1 MSKEKD
7 LLEKYVGNGITEKVV
22 KELISGDKTPTKKY
36 AQVMITHY
44 IFRKKSSGVR
54 AVKDIIVLFQK
65 FDSLLPYIEKKDIYN
80 NGDYP
85 NLASIDSAVKKAEEV
100 KEEKTFNR
108 EDHVDVLID
117 NDDYILV
124 HPFTLRGS
132 QKYGKNTR
140 WCTATSN
147 KNNNYFDS
155 YKQNN
160 FLFYLIRK
168 KLNNNQWDKVA
179 FCLDKRNVLT
189 GGITVYCAWDNSQNT
204 QSMENS
210 DWSLTSW
217 VTIMSLCR
225 AFAVEESRRQKE
237 MKKIKDY
244 VDSAKKVVNVDEVIQ
259 AMNNLNLK
267 PSKEVVSLMKEYTE
281 LLTSF
286 TNKIKTINKN
296 GKFVTEN
303 EG

>member
-7 LLEKYVGNGITEKVV
+7 LLEKYVGNGITEKVA
-22 KELISGDKTPTKKY
+22 KELISGDNTPTKKY
-36 AQVMITHY
+36 AQIMITHY
-44 IFRKKSSGVR
+44 IFRKKSSGGR
-54 AVKDIIVLFQK
+54 GVKDIITLFQK

-80 NGDYP
+80 NDHYP
-85 NLASIDSAVKKAEEV
+85 NLTSIDSAVKKAEEV

-132 QKYGKNTR
+132 QKYGKNTK

-147 KNNNYFDS
+147 KHNNYFNS

-179 FCLDKRNVLT
+179 FCLDRRHVLT
-189 GGITVYCAWDNSQNT
+189 GGISVFCAWDNSQNT
-204 QSMENS
+204 QSMEDS

-267 PSKEVVSLMKEYTE
+267 PSKEVIFLMKEYTE

>member
-7 LLEKYVGNGITEKVV
+7 LLEKYIGNGITEKAA
-22 KELISGDKTPTKKY
+22 KELISGDNTPTKKY
-36 AQVMITHY
+36 AQIMITHY
-44 IFRKKSSGVR
+44 IFRKKSSGGR
-54 AVKDIIVLFQK
+54 GVKDIITLFQK

-80 NGDYP
+80 GDHYP
-85 NLASIDSAVKKAEEV
+85 NLISIDSAVKKAEEV

-147 KNNNYFDS
+147 KNNNHFDS

-189 GGITVYCAWDNSQNT
+189 GGITVYCARDNSQNT
-204 QSMENS
+204 QSMEKS

>member
-7 LLEKYVGNGITEKVV
+7 LLEKYVGNGITEKVA
-22 KELISGDKTPTKKY
+22 KELISGDNTPTKKY
-36 AQVMITHY
+36 AQIMITHY
-44 IFRKKSSGVR
+44 IFRKKSSGGR
-54 AVKDIIVLFQK
+54 GVKDIIELFQK

-80 NGDYP
+80 NNHYP
-85 NLASIDSAVKKAEEV
+85 NLISIDYAVKKAEEI

-108 EDHVDVLID
+108 EDHVDVLIE

-132 QKYGKNTR
+132 QKYGKNTK

-147 KNNNYFDS
+147 KNNNYFNS
-155 YKQNN
+155 YRQNN

-179 FCLDKRNVLT
+179 FCLDKKNILT
-189 GGITVYCAWDNSQNT
+189 GSITVYCAWDYSQNT
-204 QSMENS
+204 QSMADS
-210 DWSLTSW
+210 DWSLSSW

-259 AMNNLNLK
+259 AMNNLNQK
-267 PSKEVVSLMKEYTE
+267 PSKEVVLLMNEYKE

>member
-7 LLEKYVGNGITEKVV
+7 LLEKYVGNGITEKAA
-22 KELISGDKTPTKKY
+22 KELISGDNTPTKKY
-36 AQVMITHY
+36 AQLMITHY
-44 IFRKKSSGVR
+44 IFRKKSSGGR
-54 AVKDIIVLFQK
+54 GVKDIITLFQK

-80 NGDYP
+80 NGHYP
-85 NLASIDSAVKKAEEV
+85 NLDSINSAVKKAEEV

-132 QKYGKNTR
+132 QKYGKNTK

-147 KNNNYFDS
+147 KHNNYFDS

-168 KLNNNQWDKVA
+168 KLNDNQWDKVA

-189 GGITVYCAWDNSQNT
+189 GGISVFCAWDNS
-204 QSMENS
+204 
-210 DWSLTSW
+210 
-217 VTIMSLCR
+217 
-225 AFAVEESRRQKE
+225 
-237 MKKIKDY
+237 
-244 VDSAKKVVNVDEVIQ
+244 
-259 AMNNLNLK
+259 
-267 PSKEVVSLMKEYTE
+267 
-281 LLTSF
+281 
-286 TNKIKTINKN
+286 
-296 GKFVTEN
+296 
-303 EG
+303 

>member
-7 LLEKYVGNGITEKVV
+7 LLEKYVGNGITEKAA

-36 AQVMITHY
+36 AQIMITHY
-44 IFRKKSSGVR
+44 IFRKKSSGGR
-54 AVKDIIVLFQK
+54 GVKDIITLFQK

-225 AFAVEESRRQKE
+225 GFAVEESRRQKE

>member
-7 LLEKYVGNGITEKVV
+7 LLEKYIGNGITEKAA
-22 KELISGDKTPTKKY
+22 KELISGDNTPTKKY
-36 AQVMITHY
+36 AQIMITHY
-44 IFRKKSSGVR
+44 IFRKKSSGGR
-54 AVKDIIVLFQK
+54 GVKDIITLFQK

-80 NGDYP
+80 GDHYP
-85 NLASIDSAVKKAEEV
+85 NLISIDSAVKKAEEV

-124 HPFTLRGS
+124 HPFTMRGS

>member
-1 MSKEKD
+1 
-7 LLEKYVGNGITEKVV
+7 
-22 KELISGDKTPTKKY
+22 
-36 AQVMITHY
+36 MITHY
-44 IFRKKSSGVR
+44 IFRKKSSGGR
-54 AVKDIIVLFQK
+54 GVKDIITLFQK

-147 KNNNYFDS
+147 KHNNYFDS

-179 FCLDKRNVLT
+179 FCLDKRHVLT
-189 GGITVYCAWDNSQNT
+189 GSISVFCAWDNSHNT
-204 QSMENS
+204 NSLEQS
-210 DWSLTSW
+210 DWSLSSW

-259 AMNNLNLK
+259 AMNNLNQK

>member
-7 LLEKYVGNGITEKVV
+7 LLEKYVGNGITEKAA

-36 AQVMITHY
+36 AQIMITHY
-44 IFRKKSSGVR
+44 IFRKKSSGGR
-54 AVKDIIVLFQK
+54 GVKDIITLFQK

-80 NGDYP
+80 GDHYP
-85 NLASIDSAVKKAEEV
+85 NLISIDSAVKKAEEV

>member
-7 LLEKYVGNGITEKVV
+7 LLEKYVGNGITEKAA

-36 AQVMITHY
+36 AQLMITHY
-44 IFRKKSSGVR
+44 IFRKKSSGGR
-54 AVKDIIVLFQK
+54 GVKDIITLFQK

-80 NGDYP
+80 NGHYP
-85 NLASIDSAVKKAEEV
+85 NLDSINSAVKKAEEV

-147 KNNNYFDS
+147 KHNNYFDS

-179 FCLDKRNVLT
+179 FCLDKRHVLT
-189 GGITVYCAWDNSQNT
+189 GSISVFCAWDNSHNT
-204 QSMENS
+204 NSLEQS
-210 DWSLTSW
+210 DWSLSSW

-259 AMNNLNLK
+259 AMNNLNQK

>member
-1 MSKEKD
+1 MSKETE
-7 LLEKYVGNGITEKVV
+7 LLEKYVGKGISEKVA

-36 AQVMITHY
+36 AQAMITHH
-44 IFRKKSSGVR
+44 INRKNITGQR
-54 AVKDIIVLFQK
+54 GIKDIIKIFQQ

-80 NGDYP
+80 TNHYP
-85 NLASIDSAVKKAEEV
+85 NLASIERCIEKAEEV

-108 EDHVDVLID
+108 EDHVDVVFE
-117 NDDYILV
+117 NDEYILV
-124 HPFTLRGS
+124 HPFTVRGS
-132 QKYGKNTR
+132 QKYGKNTK

-147 KNNNYFDS
+147 KQNNYFNN

-168 KLNNNQWDKVA
+168 KLNNNRWDKVA
-179 FCLDKRNVLT
+179 FCLNRQEVLT
-189 GGITVYCAWDNSQNT
+189 GGIAVYCALDSSHQT
-204 QSMENS
+204 KGLTES
-210 DWSLTSW
+210 DWALTSW

-225 AFAVEESRRQKE
+225 AFAVEETRRQKE
-237 MKKIKDY
+237 INKIKNY
-244 VDSAKKVVNVDEVIQ
+244 VESAKKVVNVDEVIE
-259 AMNNLNLK
+259 AMNNLNQK
-267 PSKEVVSLMKEYTE
+267 PSQEVLSLMKEYTE
-281 LLTSF
+281 LLSSF

>member
-7 LLEKYVGNGITEKVV
+7 LLEKYIGNGITEKAA
-22 KELISGDKTPTKKY
+22 KELISGDTTPTKKY
-36 AQVMITHY
+36 AQIMITHY
-44 IFRKKSSGVR
+44 IFRKKSSGGR
-54 AVKDIIVLFQK
+54 GVKDIITLFQK

-80 NGDYP
+80 GDHYP
-85 NLASIDSAVKKAEEV
+85 NLISIDSAVKKAEEV

>member
-7 LLEKYVGNGITEKVV
+7 LLEKYIGNGITEKAA
-22 KELISGDKTPTKKY
+22 KELISGDNTPTKKY
-36 AQVMITHY
+36 AQIMITHY
-44 IFRKKSSGVR
+44 IFRKKSSGGR
-54 AVKDIIVLFQK
+54 GVKDIITLFQK

-80 NGDYP
+80 GDHYP
-85 NLASIDSAVKKAEEV
+85 NLISIDSAVKKAEEV

-189 GGITVYCAWDNSQNT
+189 GGITVYCARDNSQNT
-204 QSMENS
+204 QSMEKS

>member
-1 MSKEKD
+1 
-7 LLEKYVGNGITEKVV
+7 
-22 KELISGDKTPTKKY
+22 
-36 AQVMITHY
+36 
-44 IFRKKSSGVR
+44 
-54 AVKDIIVLFQK
+54 VLFQK

-80 NGDYP
+80 TGDYP
-85 NLASIDSAVKKAEEV
+85 NLASIDSAVKKAEEI

-108 EDHVDVLID
+108 EDHVDVLIE

-147 KNNNYFDS
+147 KHNNYFDS
-155 YKQNN
+155 YKKNN

-179 FCLDKRNVLT
+179 FCLDKRHVLT
-189 GGITVYCAWDNSQNT
+189 GSISVFCALDSSQNT

-210 DWSLTSW
+210 DWSLSSW

-225 AFAVEESRRQKE
+225 AFAVEEGRRQKE

-259 AMNNLNLK
+259 AMNNLNQK
-267 PSKEVVSLMKEYTE
+267 PSKEVVSLMNEYKE

>member
-7 LLEKYVGNGITEKVV
+7 LLEKYIGNGITEKAA

-36 AQVMITHY
+36 AQIMITHY
-44 IFRKKSSGVR
+44 IFRKKSSGGR
-54 AVKDIIVLFQK
+54 GVKDIITLFQK

-259 AMNNLNLK
+259 AMNNLNQK
-267 PSKEVVSLMKEYTE
+267 PSKEVVSLMNEYKE

>member
-7 LLEKYVGNGITEKVV
+7 LLEKYVGNGITEKAA

-36 AQVMITHY
+36 AQIMITHY
-44 IFRKKSSGVR
+44 IFRKKSSGGR
-54 AVKDIIVLFQK
+54 GVKDIITLFQK

>member
-1 MSKEKD
+1 
-7 LLEKYVGNGITEKVV
+7 
-22 KELISGDKTPTKKY
+22 
-36 AQVMITHY
+36 
-44 IFRKKSSGVR
+44 
-54 AVKDIIVLFQK
+54 
-65 FDSLLPYIEKKDIYN
+65 
-80 NGDYP
+80 
-85 NLASIDSAVKKAEEV
+85 
-100 KEEKTFNR
+100 
-108 EDHVDVLID
+108 
-117 NDDYILV
+117 
-124 HPFTLRGS
+124 
-132 QKYGKNTR
+132 
-140 WCTATSN
+140 
-147 KNNNYFDS
+147 
-155 YKQNN
+155 
-160 FLFYLIRK
+160 LFYLIRK

-189 GGITVYCAWDNSQNT
+189 GGITVYCARDNSQNT
-204 QSMENS
+204 QSMEKS